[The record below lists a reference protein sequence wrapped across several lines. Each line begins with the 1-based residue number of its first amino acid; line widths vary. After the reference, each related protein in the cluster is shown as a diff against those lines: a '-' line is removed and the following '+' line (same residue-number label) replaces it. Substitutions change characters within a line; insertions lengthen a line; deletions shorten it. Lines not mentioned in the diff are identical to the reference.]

1 MSLKQGED
9 EVEAS
14 FIAKLSNV
22 LFPFP
27 STYSSVTLGL
37 KKNLHN
43 WFLRNVK
50 YYISVD
56 VYGTI
61 EMLNIP
67 RYKPLSKP
75 PPKAHCWA

>member
-37 KKNLHN
+37 KKKLTQLVLEKCQVLHFGGRVWN
-43 WFLRNVK
+43 N
-50 YYISVD
+50 
-56 VYGTI
+56 
-61 EMLNIP
+61 
-67 RYKPLSKP
+67 
-75 PPKAHCWA
+75 